1 MGPTLDIQRP
11 PYPTAETVIDS
22 EDELDSLH
30 ERITVGNHKPNK
42 GGLDTWVNKP
52 AHKRNKS
59 DEKNNNIGNSRTGAG
74 KEKNKRWSLGVPP
87 LTVNTSEKRQQP
99 QGRIRTMS
107 MSEATRQ
114 GFGKQADAV
123 LLKLLSYLHITT
135 SLLLVCLQTST
146 SSNGVAIACL
156 PYWFLFL
163 GFESVV
169 FFFPISL

>member
-1 MGPTLDIQRP
+1 MGPTLNVQRP

-22 EDELDSLH
+22 EDELDNLD

-42 GGLDTWVNKP
+42 GGIDTWVNKP

-59 DEKNNNIGNSRTGAG
+59 DEKNNGNGRTG
-74 KEKNKRWSLGVPP
+74 KDRNKRWSLGVPP

-114 GFGKQADAV
+114 GFGKQAYA
-123 LLKLLSYLHITT
+123 
-135 SLLLVCLQTST
+135 
-146 SSNGVAIACL
+146 
-156 PYWFLFL
+156 FL
-163 GFESVV
+163 
-169 FFFPISL
+169 